1 MGVPICSCIILRKG
15 EDLSEGPSIQID
27 YNIPNN
33 TNTLLNNTK
42 TNNSG
47 SIYIDKK
54 YSIKNKNN
62 YTISKYKK
70 EPAQKPTVKETNTKK
85 QAYLN
90 KKCTYDPKKILKPMH
105 TKVNLK
111 SSGTLFTSLFNNR
124 ISHIIDINSIEK
136 MNTIDENM
144 DKENIPREDQPN
156 ENNDNINPN
165 AQLTN
170 IIEKKRKSIINIMS
184 LGNFNQLK
192 VKEESKNDLDK
203 ILINDH
209 NNNHNEI
216 SNAKENNSLEE
227 TKEIKESEIIVN
239 PNVLVKAND
248 NIEKEEK
255 EEKDDEDEEDVNAEN
270 KRQSMEISSIN
281 ELKNN
286 KLMQRP
292 KMNTLPIEVINEPF
306 SKRQIKTLKKIMI
319 QEELIIDD
327 MDENTIEQIIDSVEY
342 IKVKKGTT
350 IYSREDKVEN
360 IYYMLDKG
368 KVEYNIDKDK
378 YYLPK
383 HCGIGTN
390 ALYNNSINS
399 CSLKTIER
407 SSLYKLSIENYKIIV
422 RNYFEEQHKIK
433 LDFILHNFFFNGL
446 KLSILDKIVDFMV
459 KMNYENESILVEQD
473 KINTNI
479 FLIKEGNI
487 NCFRDH
493 EKIKKLYPNEMF
505 GEMGIYSSN
514 ISLYEYVTEP
524 NTTIFMI
531 SFENLFDAIGND
543 APKIIMQKIFEKAV
557 KENEFLNKY
566 FTVGENLT
574 KIFKISQIKY
584 YFNDIVSGIKEKKI
598 FIPVSGSVFK
608 VIPTEFC
615 GKDLPQNLVNQ
626 QIKKLYLDN
635 YDSLLSSKIDNNLYV
650 KKKLINKKHIL
661 EKGKLNI
668 DLITVW
674 GNSKYYILGD
684 ECLIIE
690 INWADIEKNT
700 SIPNQETNL
709 SLNQRI
715 NIIKSIKFFKNLT
728 PLQIFLL
735 SNYLHLSQYK
745 YGALILE
752 NGPISDKFFL
762 IKSGTVQIKMGDVIL
777 ETLEAGKTFGD
788 FNIHEKITKKANY
801 VASNTK
807 VECYY
812 IEKENYEEITEKEI
826 LCPLKKYLKKSK
838 NKNNITLNK
847 LYYLKDLGRGA
858 YGRVYLVHDNKNF
871 YALKT
876 ADIQQL
882 NEVKEIAKIYINE
895 KNIMFSIHHPFIVS
909 IISTFK
915 TKDFLFFLLEF
926 VDGISLRNHINNP
939 KRELRNLN
947 EAKFFLGTM
956 ALVLHYLQKQRII
969 HRDLK
974 PDNIM
979 IGYNG
984 HFKVLDFGIAIDIT
998 GKDYARS
1005 SIGTFHYMAPEVVK
1019 GNNYNNA
1026 VDYWSVGI
1034 IIYELFYGMV
1044 PFGNGEN
1051 NPLNIYREILNKKLY
1066 LPSESEIGLNE
1077 IIKDLLQ
1084 RNDKKRLSSFS
1095 QWKNYKLFNDFDFE
1109 GLLGLRMK
1117 GFYNI
1122 NKSYNNEDLNNKE
1135 HSFIEYMSNHLLNY
1149 SSKENDSNIRRKE
1162 DEWFQDF

>member
-1 MGVPICSCIILRKG
+1 MGAPICGCVILKKE
-15 EDLSEGPSIQID
+15 EDLAEEPSIQID
-27 YNIPNN
+27 YNIHNN
-33 TNTLLNNTK
+33 INTVLNNTI
-42 TNNSG
+42 TNHTG
-47 SIYIDKK
+47 SINIDKNNT
-54 YSIKNKNN
+54 IKNKNN
-62 YTISKYKK
+62 IYINSKYKK
-70 EPAQKPTVKETNTKK
+70 ETIQKPSVNEKKTKK
-85 QAYLN
+85 EILLN
-90 KKCTYDPKKILKPMH
+90 KKCTYDPKKILKPVN
-105 TKVNLK
+105 TRVNLK

-136 MNTIDENM
+136 MNTIDENVGG
-144 DKENIPREDQPN
+144 ENIPKEEQLN
-156 ENNDNINPN
+156 ENNDNISPITKI
-165 AQLTN
+165 TN
-170 IIEKKRKSIINIMS
+170 IIDKKRKSIINIIN
-184 LGNFNQLK
+184 LGNVNQLN
-192 VKEESKNDLDK
+192 VKEESKRDIDK
-203 ILINDH
+203 ILINEP
-209 NNNHNEI
+209 NNNHNDI
-216 SNAKENNSLEE
+216 SNVKEYNSLEE
-227 TKEIKESEIIVN
+227 TKENKESEIIT
-239 PNVLVKAND
+239 PNILIKGNE
-248 NIEKEEK
+248 NIEK
-255 EEKDDEDEEDVNAEN
+255 EEKDDEDEEYNNNDKKRESIDVIYLNESKDN
-270 KRQSMEISSIN
+270 KSLIKP
-281 ELKNN
+281 KNN
-286 KLMQRP
+286 S
-292 KMNTLPIEVINEPF
+292 LPIEVINEPL
-306 SKRQIKTLKKIMI
+306 SKRQIKTLRKIMI
-319 QEELIIDD
+319 EKELIIDD
-327 MDENTIEQIIDSVEY
+327 MDENTIEQIIDTVEY
-342 IKVKKGTT
+342 IKVKKGVT
-350 IYSREDKVEN
+350 IYKREDKVEN

-368 KVEYNIDKDK
+368 KVEYNLDKDK
-378 YYLPK
+378 YHLPK

-407 SSLYKLSIENYKIIV
+407 SFLYKLSIENYKIIV
-422 RNYFEEQHKIK
+422 RNYFEEQHKTK

-446 KLSILDKIVDFMV
+446 KLSVLDKIVDFMV

-479 FLIKEGNI
+479 VIIKEGNI

-493 EKIKKLYPNEMF
+493 EKIKKLYSNEMF

-524 NTTIFMI
+524 NTTIYTI
-531 SFENLFDAIGND
+531 SFDDLFNAIGND

-566 FTVGENLT
+566 FMAGENLT
-574 KIFKISQIKY
+574 KVFKISQIKY

-608 VIPTEFC
+608 VVPTEYNE
-615 GKDLPQNLVNQ
+615 KSLPENLVNQ

-635 YDSLLSSKIDNNLYV
+635 YDSLLSSKVDNSLYI
-650 KKKLINKKHIL
+650 KKKLINKKYIL

-668 DLITVW
+668 DLITVS

-690 INWADIEKNT
+690 INWADIEKNMN
-700 SIPNQETNL
+700 IPNKETNL

-728 PLQIFLL
+728 PLQTFLL
-735 SNYLHLSQYK
+735 SNYLHLNQYK
-745 YGALILE
+745 YGSLILE
-752 NGPISDKFFL
+752 NGPISDKYFL
-762 IKSGTVQIKMGDVIL
+762 IKSGTVQIKMGEVIL
-777 ETLEAGKTFGD
+777 ETLESGKTFGD
-788 FNIHEKITKKANY
+788 FTIHEKITKKANY
-801 VASNTK
+801 VASSVK

-812 IEKENYEEITEKEI
+812 IEKENYEDITEKEI

-838 NKNNITLNK
+838 NKDNITLNK
-847 LYYLKDLGRGA
+847 LYYIKDLGRGA
-858 YGRVYLVHDNKNF
+858 YGRVYLVHDEKNF

-876 ADIQQL
+876 ANIQQL

-895 KNIMFSIHHPFIVS
+895 KNIMFSINHPFIVS

-915 TKDFLFFLLEF
+915 TKEFLFFLLEY
-926 VDGISLRNHINNP
+926 VDGISLRNYLNNP
-939 KRELRNLN
+939 KRELRNAN

-956 ALVLHYLQKQRII
+956 ALVLRYLQKQRII

-979 IGYNG
+979 IEYSGY
-984 HFKVLDFGIAIDIT
+984 FKVLDFGIAIDIT

-1005 SIGTFHYMAPEVVK
+1005 SIGTFHYMAPEVIK

-1034 IIYELFYGMV
+1034 IIYELFYGML
-1044 PFGNGEN
+1044 PFGSGEN

-1066 LPSESEIGLNE
+1066 LPSESEIGFNE
-1077 IIKDLLQ
+1077 IVKDLLQ
-1084 RNDKKRLSSFS
+1084 KNDKKRLSNFS

-1109 GLLGLRMK
+1109 GLLNLKMK

-1122 NKSYNNEDLNNKE
+1122 NKSYNNEELNSKKN
-1135 HSFIEYMSNHLLNY
+1135 SFIDYMSNHLLYN
-1149 SSKENDSNIRRKE
+1149 SKIDDSNIRRKE